1 MWSVSNFLSGRVKL
15 VFLHHPL
22 IMGYNLRK
30 FGMTLSGR
38 NYIMCR
44 SVLAAA
50 SLGEVAGLTP
60 VARETSEE

>member
-1 MWSVSNFLSGRVKL
+1 MRSVSNFLSGRVKL

-22 IMGYNLRK
+22 IIGYNSRK
-30 FGMTLSGR
+30 FHMTLSGR

-50 SLGEVAGLTP
+50 SLGELLGLHQL
-60 VARETSEE
+60 A